1 MPLPPAPKRRGVSA
15 AMPGSRL
22 EMLQVAAI
30 VVATLYFTREMLIP
44 IVLAVLLSFVLAP
57 LVRALGRVR
66 VPRAAAVL
74 LVVALG
80 FAVILG
86 LGAVMGRQATSLA
99 ANLPAYKATVAE
111 KLQGLRGAGGVLDR
125 VTGVLHEL
133 GTAVAPDGAAPAE
146 GPPGDAPRAEP
157 ARGDAAGARA
167 AASAPALGAGADA
180 RRPVP
185 VEIRSPDPT
194 ALELVQRV
202 AEPLLEPL
210 ATVGIVVILVVFI
223 LLYRE
228 DLRDRIIRL
237 AGARDLHRT
246 LAAMDDAAYR
256 LSRYFLAQVGLN
268 AGFGVFIA
276 AGLWLIGIPNPV
288 LWGVIAGIM
297 RFVPFIG
304 AYIAAAFPMVLA
316 LAVDPGWSAL
326 LWVLALFAVS
336 EPLMG
341 QVLEPWIFGHS
352 TGLSP
357 VAVIGAAA
365 FWTWLWGSVGLL
377 LAVPLTVCLVV
388 LGRHVEQLEF
398 LEVMLGDQPALG
410 PEETFY
416 QRALAGD
423 EDALAEQADACLRE
437 QRLPEYLDAVALPAL
452 ALAQAD
458 AARGAL
464 TPERRERMER
474 SVVTLLED
482 IEEADEATAAKA
494 AKEAAKSAVAAD
506 KEATAEHEA
515 DDGAA
520 AAAPSLVPARWRA
533 PGAVLCLAGRGS
545 FDPLLA
551 TMVGQ
556 ALARRGFGVQVG
568 GRGTTTPSGASPLLL
583 CLCFVEGGASAAT
596 ARYLLRRARR
606 QQPGVPAMA
615 LAPSPAGDGAVAA
628 ALEEEGR
635 AEGVLLARSV
645 VDAVE
650 LAAQTA
656 GADAPEEPAA
666 AAVAEARRGA
676 AVSNARTD
684 DAPVPGG
691 ATAVA

>member
-1 MPLPPAPKRRGVSA
+1 MPLPPTSRRRGLSA
-15 AMPGSRL
+15 GMPGSNA

-30 VVATLYFTREMLIP
+30 VVATLYFAREMLIP

-57 LVRALGRVR
+57 LVRALGRIY
-66 VPRAAAVL
+66 VPRVAAVL
-74 LVVALG
+74 LVVVLG
-80 FAVILG
+80 FGIVLG
-86 LGAVMGRQATSLA
+86 IGTVMGRQAASLA
-99 ANLPAYKATVAE
+99 ANLPAYKLTVSE
-111 KLQGLRGAGGVLDR
+111 KLDGLRDAGGLVDR
-125 VTGVLHEL
+125 LTSVAQEFGA
-133 GTAVAPDGAAPAE
+133 AVAPDAAGVPTE
-146 GPPGDAPRAEP
+146 GPPGDAPKSEAS
-157 ARGDAAGARA
+157 RGDTIRGA
-167 AASAPALGAGADA
+167 AAALGAGETS
-180 RRPVP
+180 RPVP

-194 ALELVQRV
+194 ALELLQRV
-202 AEPLLEPL
+202 AEPLLGPL
-210 ATVGIVVILVVFI
+210 ATVGIVVILVIFI

-228 DLRDRIIRL
+228 DLRDRLIRL

-268 AGFGVFIA
+268 TGFGVFIA

-288 LWGVIAGIM
+288 LWGVFAGVM

-316 LAVDPGWSAL
+316 LAVAPGWSSVI
-326 LWVLALFAVS
+326 WVLALFAVS

-341 QVLEPWIFGHS
+341 QVIEPWVFGHS

-365 FWTWLWGSVGLL
+365 FWTWLWGSIGLL

-388 LGRHVEQLEF
+388 LGRHVERLEF
-398 LEVMLGDQPALG
+398 LEVMLGDQPPLD

-423 EDALAEQADACLRE
+423 TDALADQAELSLRT
-437 QRLPEYLDAVALPAL
+437 QRLPDYLDGIALPAL
-452 ALAQAD
+452 ALAQID
-458 AARGAL
+458 AAHGTL

-482 IEEADEATAAKA
+482 LEEADEATAAKA
-494 AKEAAKSAVAAD
+494 ASKAAAGKDVPA
-506 KEATAEHEA
+506 EA
-515 DDGAA
+515 DGTDAA
-520 AAAPSLVPARWRA
+520 AARLAPVPASWQA
-533 PGAVLCLAGRGS
+533 PGAVLCLSGRGP

-556 ALARRGFGVQVG
+556 ALSRRGFGVQVG
-568 GRGTTTPSGASPLLL
+568 GQVGATDVPPRLA

-606 QQPGVPAMA
+606 RLPDVPAMA
-615 LAPSPAGDGAVAA
+615 LAWSAEGDGAVAA
-628 ALEEEGR
+628 ALE
-635 AEGVLLARSV
+635 AEGQPAPVLLTRSIAEA
-645 VDAVE
+645 VDLAVE
-650 LAAQTA
+650 TA
-656 GADAPEEPAA
+656 CADALEEPVPEAPPATGKPAA
-666 AAVAEARRGA
+666 ATAAEQ
-676 AVSNARTD
+676 V
-684 DAPVPGG
+684 DAP
-691 ATAVA
+691 A

>member
-1 MPLPPAPKRRGVSA
+1 MPLPPAPLRRRSLPA
-15 AMPGSRL
+15 TIPDSRAG
-22 EMLQVAAI
+22 MLQAAAI
-30 VVATLYFTREMLIP
+30 VVAILYFAREMLIP

-66 VPRAAAVL
+66 VPRVAAVL

-80 FAVILG
+80 FGAILG
-86 LGAVMGRQATSLA
+86 LGLVMGRQATSLA

-111 KLQGLRGAGGVLDR
+111 KLHGLRDAGGPLDR
-125 VTGVLHEL
+125 LTGVLHEL
-133 GTAVAPDGAAPAE
+133 GSAVTPQEAPAGGPPGGASRGEAPRGNRAAPA
-146 GPPGDAPRAEP
+146 
-157 ARGDAAGARA
+157 
-167 AASAPALGAGADA
+167 ALGAAGDPA
-180 RRPVP
+180 RPVP
-185 VEIRSPDPT
+185 VEIREPDPT
-194 ALELVQRV
+194 PLDLLQRV
-202 AEPLLEPL
+202 AEPLLAPL
-210 ATVGIVVILVVFI
+210 ATFGIVVILVVFI

-268 AGFGVFIA
+268 TGFGVFIG
-276 AGLWLIGIPNPV
+276 AGLWLIGIPNPL
-288 LWGVIAGIM
+288 LWGVIAGVM

-316 LAVDPGWSAL
+316 LAVDPGWSSL

-341 QVLEPWIFGHS
+341 QVVEPMVFGHS

-398 LEVMLGDQPALG
+398 LEVMLGDQPPLE
-410 PEETFY
+410 PEELFY

-423 EDALAEQADACLRE
+423 LDALADQAEACLRA
-437 QRLPEYLDAVALPAL
+437 QRLPDYLDGVALPAL

-458 AARGAL
+458 AARGTL
-464 TPERRERMER
+464 TPERRERLER

-482 IEEADEATAAKA
+482 LEEADEATAAKA
-494 AKEAAKSAVAAD
+494 SK
-506 KEATAEHEA
+506 
-515 DDGAA
+515 AA
-520 AAAPSLVPARWRA
+520 AAAGEEAPAGTENGDGAAPPAGARQASVPPSWQA
-533 PGAVLCLAGRGS
+533 PGAVLCLPGRGA

-551 TMVGQ
+551 TMMGQ

-568 GRGTTTPSGASPLLL
+568 GQGAPTGGPPRLA

-606 QQPGVPAMA
+606 RLPGVPAMA
-615 LAPSPAGDGAVAA
+615 LAWSAEGEGAVAA
-628 ALEEEGR
+628 AMV
-635 AEGVLLARSV
+635 AEGQPAPLLLARSIAEASRLAV
-645 VDAVE
+645 EAACADAAEAPDAAPPPAVDARV
-650 LAAQTA
+650 
-656 GADAPEEPAA
+656 ADPAA
-666 AAVAEARRGA
+666 RDEAPASGG
-676 AVSNARTD
+676 T
-684 DAPVPGG
+684 APAP
-691 ATAVA
+691 A

>member
-1 MPLPPAPKRRGVSA
+1 MPLPPAPKRRGLSA

-22 EMLQVAAI
+22 EMLQVGAI
-30 VVATLYFTREMLIP
+30 VVATLYFARDMLIP
-44 IVLAVLLSFVLAP
+44 IALAVLLSFVLAP
-57 LVRALGRVR
+57 LVRALGRFY
-66 VPRAAAVL
+66 VPRVAGVL

-80 FAVILG
+80 FGLILG
-86 LGAVMGRQATSLA
+86 IGAVMGRQATSLA

-111 KLQGLRGAGGVLDR
+111 KLQGLHGAGGVLDR
-125 VTGVLHEL
+125 MTGVLHEL
-133 GTAVAPDGAAPAE
+133 GTAAAPPNGPAD
-146 GPPGDAPRAEP
+146 GPPGDAPRP
-157 ARGDAAGARA
+157 DTPAGALRT
-167 AASAPALGAGADA
+167 APGGVGDPS
-180 RRPVP
+180 RPVP

-194 ALELVQRV
+194 AFEMLQRV

-210 ATVGIVVILVVFI
+210 ATVGIVVVLVIFI

-228 DLRDRIIRL
+228 DLRDRMIRL

-268 AGFGVFIA
+268 SGFGLFIA
-276 AGLWLIGIPNPV
+276 AGLWLIGIPNPL
-288 LWGVIAGIM
+288 LWGFIAGLM

-304 AYIAAAFPMVLA
+304 AYIAAAFPMMLA
-316 LAVDPGWSAL
+316 LAVGPGWSSA

-341 QVLEPWIFGHS
+341 HVLEPWIFGHS

-365 FWTWLWGSVGLL
+365 FWTWLWGSIGLL

-398 LEVMLGDQPALG
+398 LEVMLGDQPPLD
-410 PEETFY
+410 PEEAFY

-423 EDALAEQADACLRE
+423 EDALAEQAEACLRE
-437 QRLPEYLDAVALPAL
+437 QRLPQYLDAVALPAL

-464 TPERRERMER
+464 TPERRERLER

-482 IEEADEATAAKA
+482 IEEADEGVAAKA
-494 AKEAAKSAVAAD
+494 AKEAAK
-506 KEATAEHEA
+506 
-515 DDGAA
+515 AA
-520 AAAPSLVPARWRA
+520 AAVNGGKEDAPTDEGEEGGTAPPAPGPVPARWQAR
-533 PGAVLCLAGRGS
+533 GAVLCSSGRGA

-556 ALARRGFGVQVG
+556 ALARRGFGVQIG
-568 GRGTTTPSGASPLLL
+568 GRGAPLAGAPPLLL
-583 CLCFVEGGASAAT
+583 CLCFVEGGASAAA

-606 QQPGVPAMA
+606 QHPGIATLA
-615 LAPSPAGDGAVAA
+615 LAWSPEEDGALAA
-628 ALEEEGR
+628 ALE
-635 AEGVLLARSV
+635 AEGHTEPVLLARNV
-645 VDAVE
+645 AEAVE
-650 LAAQTA
+650 LVVETA
-656 GADAPEEPAA
+656 CADAAEEPAPP
-666 AAVAEARRGA
+666 AEARA
-676 AVSNARTD
+676 AAAAAAAEAAAGSDPSVL
-684 DAPVPGG
+684 GG
-691 ATAVA
+691 APAVA

>member
-1 MPLPPAPKRRGVSA
+1 MPLPPTAPKRRGVSA
-15 AMPGSRL
+15 AMPASGAQ
-22 EMLQVAAI
+22 MLQGAAI
-30 VVATLYFTREMLIP
+30 VVAILYFAREMLIP

-57 LVRALGRVR
+57 LVRALGRLH

-74 LVVALG
+74 LVVMLG
-80 FAVILG
+80 FGAILG
-86 LGAVMGRQATSLA
+86 TAAVMGRQASSLA
-99 ANLPAYKATVAE
+99 ANLPAYKATVTE
-111 KLQGLRGAGGVLDR
+111 KLQGLHGAGGVLDR
-125 VTGVLHEL
+125 VTDVLHEL
-133 GTAVAPDGAAPAE
+133 GTAAAPPEGPPAPDAAPRGGGGGPRSGSAPRGAAPPLAAT
-146 GPPGDAPRAEP
+146 DA
-157 ARGDAAGARA
+157 
-167 AASAPALGAGADA
+167 S
-180 RRPVP
+180 RPVP

-194 ALELVQRV
+194 AFEMLQRV

-210 ATVGIVVILVVFI
+210 ATFGIVVILVVFI

-228 DLRDRIIRL
+228 DLRDRLIRL

-316 LAVDPGWSAL
+316 VAVDPGWSSA

-341 QVLEPWIFGHS
+341 HAIEPMTFGHS

-398 LEVMLGDQPALG
+398 LEVMLGDRPPLD
-410 PEETFY
+410 PEELFY

-423 EDALAEQADACLRE
+423 VDALAEQAEQNLRA
-437 QRLPEYLDAVALPAL
+437 QRLPDYLDAIAVPAL

-458 AARGAL
+458 AAHGAL
-464 TPERRERMER
+464 APERRERMER
-474 SVVTLLED
+474 SVVELLED
-482 IEEADEATAAKA
+482 LEEANEATAAKA
-494 AKEAAKSAVAAD
+494 AAGKEAPGGNEDGEEGAKRAFS
-506 KEATAEHEA
+506 
-515 DDGAA
+515 
-520 AAAPSLVPARWRA
+520 VPEPWRA
-533 PGAVLCLAGRGS
+533 PCAVLCLPGRGS

-551 TMVGQ
+551 TVVGQ
-556 ALARRGFGVQVG
+556 ALARRGFGVQIGG
-568 GRGTTTPSGASPLLL
+568 GRDAAGSGALPPRLL
-583 CLCFVEGGASAAT
+583 CLCFIEGGASAAT

-606 QQPGVPAMA
+606 QSPGVPTVA
-615 LAPSPAGDGAVAA
+615 LAWSTEGGGAVAA
-628 ALEEEGR
+628 AVE
-635 AEGVLLARSV
+635 AEGHPAAPVLLARSV
-645 VDAVE
+645 ADAVD
-650 LAAQTA
+650 LAVETA
-656 GADAPEEPAA
+656 CAEAAAEAPAPPQAA
-666 AAVAEARRGA
+666 AAASG
-676 AVSNARTD
+676 ART
-684 DAPVPGG
+684 APVPDARVSDGG
-691 ATAVA
+691 TAPAPA

>member
-1 MPLPPAPKRRGVSA
+1 
-15 AMPGSRL
+15 
-22 EMLQVAAI
+22 
-30 VVATLYFTREMLIP
+30 
-44 IVLAVLLSFVLAP
+44 
-57 LVRALGRVR
+57 
-66 VPRAAAVL
+66 
-74 LVVALG
+74 
-80 FAVILG
+80 
-86 LGAVMGRQATSLA
+86 
-99 ANLPAYKATVAE
+99 
-111 KLQGLRGAGGVLDR
+111 
-125 VTGVLHEL
+125 
-133 GTAVAPDGAAPAE
+133 
-146 GPPGDAPRAEP
+146 
-157 ARGDAAGARA
+157 
-167 AASAPALGAGADA
+167 
-180 RRPVP
+180 
-185 VEIRSPDPT
+185 
-194 ALELVQRV
+194 V

-210 ATVGIVVILVVFI
+210 ATVGIVVILVIFI

-228 DLRDRIIRL
+228 DLRDRLIRL
-237 AGARDLHRT
+237 AGTRDLHRT
-246 LAAMDDAAYR
+246 MAAMDDAAYR

-276 AGLWLIGIPNPV
+276 GGLWLIGIPNPV

-316 LAVDPGWSAL
+316 VAVDPGWSSV
-326 LWVLALFAVS
+326 LWVLALFAIS

-341 QVLEPWIFGHS
+341 QVLEPMIFGHS

-398 LEVMLGDQPALG
+398 LEIMLGDQPALD

-423 EDALAEQADACLRE
+423 EDALAEQADAFLRDR
-437 QRLPEYLDAVALPAL
+437 RLPEYLDAIALPAL

-464 TPERRERMER
+464 LPERRERMER
-474 SVVTLLED
+474 SVVMLLED

-494 AKEAAKSAVAAD
+494 AKKAGKDAASAGAEAEAPTAA
-506 KEATAEHEA
+506 E
-515 DDGAA
+515 
-520 AAAPSLVPARWRA
+520 AAPSPVPARWRA
-533 PGAVLCLAGRGS
+533 PGAVLCLPGRGA

-556 ALARRGFGVQVG
+556 ALARRGFGVRVG
-568 GRGTTTPSGASPLLL
+568 RRGTEPADAPPLLL

-606 QQPGVPAMA
+606 QHPGVPAMA
-615 LAPSPAGDGAVAA
+615 LAWSPEEDGALLAA
-628 ALEEEGR
+628 FE
-635 AEGVLLARSV
+635 AEAQPEPVLLARSV

-650 LAAQTA
+650 LAAEA
-656 GADAPEEPAA
+656 ASVDAPEKPLAAPVETRPAA
-666 AAVAEARRGA
+666 IAD
-676 AVSNARTD
+676 SQTP
-684 DAPVPGG
+684 DAPALGVAG
-691 ATAVA
+691 TAAA